1 MGMGLSICRSI
12 IEAHEGL
19 LWVVENM
26 PRGAVFKILL
36 RAYAGGSTAVSAN
49 ASGTVPVVAA

>member
-1 MGMGLSICRSI
+1 MGLSICRSI

-19 LWVVENM
+19 LWVVENT

-36 RAYAGGSTAVSAN
+36 RAYAGGSTGISAN